1 MERPALQ
8 HSSTPFLLL
17 RSRALRAIREFF
29 FRSDFVEVETPIRL
43 HAPALEAHID
53 AEPAGE
59 AWLRTS
65 PELHMKRLLASGLP
79 RIWQM
84 GACFRRGE
92 RGALHR
98 PEYTMLEWYRAN
110 AGYEE
115 ILADTR
121 ELLLAVAQEATG
133 GTKLQRGGIAID
145 LAVPW
150 VRFTVSEA
158 FQRWA
163 GWDPAETWDEDR
175 FNLDL
180 VERVEPALP
189 REVPVVLADY
199 PAPAAALSRR
209 KAADPRLAE
218 RWELYVGG
226 LELANAYTEL
236 TDPVEQRKRFEDCA
250 ADRRA
255 RGKDVYPLDED
266 FLRDLAKMPPAGGI
280 ALGVDRLVM
289 VLAGAATI
297 DEVVAFSD

>member
-1 MERPALQ
+1 M
-8 HSSTPFLLL
+8 
-17 RSRALRAIREFF
+17 
-29 FRSDFVEVETPIRL
+29 RL
-43 HAPALEAHID
+43 
-53 AEPAGE
+53 
-59 AWLRTS
+59 
-65 PELHMKRLLASGLP
+65 
-79 RIWQM
+79 
-84 GACFRRGE
+84 
-92 RGALHR
+92 
-98 PEYTMLEWYRAN
+98 
-110 AGYEE
+110 
-115 ILADTR
+115 
-121 ELLLAVAQEATG
+121 
-133 GTKLQRGGIAID
+133 
-145 LAVPW
+145 
-150 VRFTVSEA
+150 TVSEA

-189 REVPVVLADY
+189 RDLPVVLADY

-209 KAADPRLAE
+209 KAADPRVAE
-218 RWELYVGG
+218 RWELYIGG

-289 VLAGAATI
+289 LLAGAATI